1 MLPSGFLGTRGD
13 ILMDLVILSFIIILP
28 VLFFSWWQVR
38 HAHYQTHKRTQ
49 LWLGGTLAVA
59 VILFEIDIRMNGGT
73 FALVAPSPYAE
84 AWWLTAI
91 IYVHLLIA
99 VLTSLIWAGLI
110 VMSLRRFDR
119 PPAPGAFSATH
130 RLWGRAG
137 MVAMTLTGL
146 TAYPLYFFGFAA

>member
-1 MLPSGFLGTRGD
+1 MLPPGFLGTRGD

-28 VLFFSWWQVR
+28 VLIFSWSRVR
-38 HAHYQTHKRTQ
+38 AQHYQTHKRTQ

-59 VILFEIDIRMNGGT
+59 VLLFEIEIRMNGGT
-73 FALVAPSPYAE
+73 FALVAPSPYAD

-91 IYVHLLIA
+91 IYVHLAIA

-110 VMSLRRFDR
+110 YMSLKRFEA
-119 PPAPGAFSATH
+119 PPVPNAFSATH
-130 RLWGRAG
+130 RAWGRAG
-137 MVAMTLTGL
+137 MIAMIFTGL